1 MLTGHVL
8 DSREEILAICSE
20 ATESIGDSPDLG
32 PPPVSRF
39 VDEDPVKIDLPMRSP
54 SENGES
60 STLAESATIPAARTK
75 SATRRLEEAFATG
88 ESTEVKPEQS
98 TKKEP
103 SAPSIEQK
111 PESNFISRTEP
122 LAGESSS
129 PANTQ
134 AAKPNLKRKSRDE
147 EEHNSIVV
155 RAGNPP
161 APIRMPATITATTTT
176 TQPEKPAVF
185 KDRTTNRPIKE
196 LSSIK
201 KDGRVK
207 TKSANSTTVTSGTQ
221 GRPLGTKSSNE
232 NLNSPKKV
240 AAGKP
245 NAQANVDEVAKAK
258 ADMRREEHAKSR
270 AEARKAR
277 EKARAVTSAPVLEI
291 PTPLEPVIPEQAHSI
306 EIDSP
311 VDMASQDLQP
321 PEPEPE
327 PEPDSNHQQH
337 EARET
342 PHSPEPRRSPSSS
355 SSAAMQQQ
363 QGEEIRDTP
372 PPVDISARG
381 ETTMGSRRTRTR
393 GAAVSYAEPNLRDK
407 MRRPTKQLLDAV
419 SGEGKSH
426 MRRASQSRVSSADS
440 LNPTPGSALSAAAPP
455 SAPSAKS
462 TSEKYVREARAV
474 EDAARAR
481 ELHMPNS
488 PLAQKTSSRAPAS
501 LTPSSYDDDRAHDEA
516 SALLPATVATD
527 RNRKRNSSSTSAPD
541 QGAGGGGAPPTRRLD
556 EIAKR
561 EAEVARMF
569 DGPDDTIEMQIAPPP
584 QQPREEQREETTK
597 NFSSSSS
604 SSRAG
609 RASRRLSSITR
620 EEDLA
625 DAAAEAARHE
635 KKTAAAAPARTSRK
649 RASMM
654 ALHGGGG
661 GGGGGGRSSSS
672 SSSRTVADPDP
683 DTSSSVD
690 GDSGLAAA
698 DTGGD
703 SATRERAS
711 ARRRS
716 MML

>member
-488 PLAQKTSSRAPAS
+488 PLAQKTSSRTSASSAPS
-501 LTPSSYDDDRAHDEA
+501 PHNGGDDRARDEA
-516 SALLPATVATD
+516 STLLPTTVVTD
-527 RNRKRNSSSTSAPD
+527 RNRKRSSST
-541 QGAGGGGAPPTRRLD
+541 AGPEPSTRRLD
-556 EIAKR
+556 EVAKR

-569 DGPDDTIEMQIAPPP
+569 DGPDDTIEMQMNPPPP
-584 QQPREEQREETTK
+584 QQQEEHQEDPPVK
-597 NFSSSSS
+597 NS
-604 SSRAG
+604 SSRTG

-625 DAAAEAARHE
+625 DAASEAARHE
-635 KKTAAAAPARTSRK
+635 KKTAGASARVSGRK

-654 ALHGGGG
+654 ALGGGG
-661 GGGGGGRSSSS
+661 AGRSS
-672 SSSRTVADPDP
+672 RVVADPDP

-698 DTGGD
+698 AAVADTAGD
-703 SATRERAS
+703 SAMSGAGAAARERAS

>member
-88 ESTEVKPEQS
+88 ESTEVKPEQP

-103 SAPSIEQK
+103 SVPSIEK
-111 PESNFISRTEP
+111 EPESNSISRTEP
-122 LAGESSS
+122 PAGESSS

-221 GRPLGTKSSNE
+221 RRPLGTKSSNE

-245 NAQANVDEVAKAK
+245 NAHANVDEVAKAK
-258 ADMRREEHAKSR
+258 ADTRREEHAKSR

-291 PTPLEPVIPEQAHSI
+291 PTPLEPPVPEQAHSI

-327 PEPDSNHQQH
+327 PEPDSNHHQH
-337 EARET
+337 EMARET

-426 MRRASQSRVSSADS
+426 MRRASQSRVSAADS

-488 PLAQKTSSRAPAS
+488 PLAQKTSSRTSASSAPS
-501 LTPSSYDDDRAHDEA
+501 PHNDHDRARDEA
-516 SALLPATVATD
+516 STLLPTTVVTD
-527 RNRKRNSSSTSAPD
+527 RNRKRSSSTAAPE
-541 QGAGGGGAPPTRRLD
+541 PSTRRLD
-556 EIAKR
+556 EVAKR

-569 DGPDDTIEMQIAPPP
+569 DGPDDTIEMQMNPPPP
-584 QQPREEQREETTK
+584 QQQEEHQEEPPVK
-597 NFSSSSS
+597 NS
-604 SSRAG
+604 SSRTG

-625 DAAAEAARHE
+625 DEAARHE
-635 KKTAAAAPARTSRK
+635 KKTAGVPARVSGRK

-654 ALHGGGG
+654 ALSS
-661 GGGGGGRSSSS
+661 GGGGRSS
-672 SSSRTVADPDP
+672 RVVADPDP
-683 DTSSSVD
+683 DTSGSVD

-698 DTGGD
+698 ADTAGD
-703 SATRERAS
+703 SAIPGAGAAARERAS